1 MFLSRRAAQAEYF
14 DTERPPAE
22 TIEFYKELGRVNR
35 LFLFA
40 HPFQWFIP
48 RMISPDE
55 VRSLSILD
63 LGAGDGLLGEKLTR
77 WAADRGWAWK
87 VTNLDNRFLALT
99 LSTGT
104 RNVAGSALALPFRE
118 ASFDFVIASQMTHH
132 FSDAE
137 TQLHLREAWRVTRR
151 AILFSDL
158 HRNPFLYGLLWLLF
172 LVRDHPESLRRDGLL
187 SVRRAWRMRE
197 LKRLANLAGISAAR
211 IHFYFGSRVLL
222 KAIKPLDPPISSQP
236 HNEAPFKELGL

>member
-22 TIEFYKELGRVNR
+22 TIEFYKELARVNR

-48 RMISPDE
+48 RMISREE

-63 LGAGDGLLGEKLTR
+63 LGAGDGLLGEKLTS
-77 WAADRGWAWK
+77 WAAGFGWEWR
-87 VTNLDNRFLALT
+87 VTNLDNRFVALS
-99 LSTGT
+99 LSAGS

-132 FSDAE
+132 FNDSE
-137 TQLHLREAWRVTRR
+137 TELHLREAWRVARR
-151 AILFSDL
+151 AVLFSDL
-158 HRNPFLYGLLWLLF
+158 HRNVFLYGLLWLLF
-172 LVRDHPESLRRDGLL
+172 LVRDHPETLRRDGLL
-187 SVRRAWRMRE
+187 SVRRAWRVKE
-197 LKRLANLAGISAAR
+197 LRRLAHLAGIKLAR
-211 IHFYFGSRVLL
+211 FHFYFGSRILL
-222 KAIKPLDPPISSQP
+222 EATKPVSSAQKP
-236 HNEAPFKELGL
+236 S